1 MFLPRLLALASF
13 VFATVAFAAS
23 ALLPIAPD
31 LVVATDGTGKFIT
44 VQSALD
50 SIPADNRERLVVFI
64 KDGTYREKV
73 RIDARFVTLRG
84 ESRDGTRI
92 EFPQGREEFNQQ
104 PDPLGF
110 AVVNINGDDSV
121 LENLTVENTHGV
133 IGKHAF
139 AIYGKADRTV
149 ITDCNVYSQGNDTL
163 SLWKGDTGRYYHA
176 RLKVRGSVDFICP
189 RGWCYITDS
198 DIYEVNPGASAAIWH
213 DGSKDRDQKFVLRNC
228 RFDGVEGWR
237 FARHH
242 ADAQFYL
249 LDCTFSAAMR
259 DLAPKR
265 VIYPLGDKPI
275 TEADIQR
282 NRELDLINRW
292 GERFYYHN
300 VRRTGGDYAWH
311 TDNLATAEGA
321 PKPEQITAK
330 WTFAGTWD
338 PENTAGPAVMSI
350 TREGPAVK
358 VRFSENVT
366 VKGRPT
372 LVLQSGSVA
381 AYVSGSGS
389 DTLVFR
395 DPVGKNAAVLR
406 IELGDGVIIATEAHA
421 TLRTAHLTLPA
432 P

>member
-1 MFLPRLLALASF
+1 MKPLLLLFGLLLACR
-13 VFATVAFAAS
+13 AT
-23 ALLPIAPD
+23 ALPPAPSIPPD
-31 LVVATDGTGKFIT
+31 LVVSADGSGRFTTI
-44 VQSALD
+44 QAALE
-50 SIPADNRERLVVFI
+50 SVPADNRERLVVFI

-73 RIDARFVTLRG
+73 RIDARYITLRG
-84 ESRDGTRI
+84 QSRDGTRI

-110 AVVNINGDDSV
+110 AVVNINGDDCV

-198 DIYEVNPGASAAIWH
+198 EIYEVNPGASAAIWH

-237 FARHH
+237 LARHH

-249 LDCTFSAAMR
+249 LDCTFSAALL

-275 TEADIQR
+275 TEAEVKR

-311 TDNLATAEGA
+311 ADNLATAEGS

-338 PENTAGPAVMSI
+338 HENLAGPAI
-350 TREGPAVK
+350 TAIIREGGAVK
-358 VRFSENVT
+358 VRFNENVT
-366 VKGRPT
+366 VKGRPS
-372 LVLQSGSVA
+372 LILQSGSSAVYA
-381 AYVSGSGS
+381 SGSGS
-389 DTLVFR
+389 DTLVFSG
-395 DPVGKNAAVLR
+395 PVGENVTALR
-406 IELGDGVIIATEAHA
+406 LELGGGAIIATEAHA
-421 TLRTAHLTLPA
+421 TLRHADLRLPS